1 MKVISPIGNK
11 DKNGKNTILVELN
24 EDDIEVLNSAIRDF
38 TKIDRDDRKYNAKL
52 EHNKEQ
58 IHKAFTILRPS

>member
-1 MKVISPIGNK
+1 MKVISPIANK